1 MDVNTYLDRL
11 LTKYSN
17 SFDIYMPYKIN
28 QKTYPAYGCFYSH
41 NEKYVLVQE
50 ANMWTADSFEHM
62 LFMTVENADDD
73 ALAEAMELIEC
84 HMEEK
89 LVRKGAKVPEKNHM
103 SSLLTVI
110 IICKDYVS
118 EDIVKLVKSYSFDK
132 GYNFHFRGYSK
143 GRIAII
149 SMEDEMVYLSKA
161 MKKDDKKIFKAV
173 FEEVKEGK
181 DGFLAI
187 CEKQGVKPFSQEAK
201 DC

>member
-1 MDVNTYLDRL
+1 MNVNTYFDRL

-17 SFDIYMPYKIN
+17 SFDIYMPYKIAG
-28 QKTYPAYGCFYSH
+28 KSYPAYGYFYSH

-62 LFMTVENADDD
+62 LFLTAEDADDEV
-73 ALAEAMELIEC
+73 LAEAMELIEGE
-84 HMEEK
+84 MEEK
-89 LVRKGAKVPEKNHM
+89 LVRKGEKVPEKNHM

-110 IICKDYVS
+110 IICQNAVS
-118 EDIVKLVKSYSFDK
+118 EDVAKLVKSYSFDK

-143 GRIAII
+143 GRIAVI
-149 SMEDEMVYLSKA
+149 SMVDEKIYLSKA
-161 MKKDDKKIFKAV
+161 MKKEDKKIFKSV
-173 FEEVKEGK
+173 FEEVKAGK

-187 CEKQGVKPFSQEAK
+187 CEKQGVKPFSQETK